1 MWDRRA
7 CLALASALFAAS
19 AFILALKLLQPAS
32 INVYLGTGENS
43 TLVTKIPGFYTQT
56 DLAVVLIFSV
66 ILGASGTFI
75 LLSRPGGAGGLSR
88 PAELSEPLWKQ
99 TLEERRRKWEEISRT
114 LKDDERKV
122 YEAILEAGGVINQS
136 ELPEKT
142 GLSKTSVSRALD
154 LLERRELVERR
165 RRGMGNVILLK

>member
-1 MWDRRA
+1 MRDRRA
-7 CLALASALFAAS
+7 CLALAS

-43 TLVTKIPGFYTQT
+43 TLVTRIPGFYTQM
-56 DLAVVLIFSV
+56 DLIVVFVFSI

-75 LLSRPGGAGGLSR
+75 LLSRPAGVG
-88 PAELSEPLWKQ
+88 EPLWKQ
-99 TLEERRRKWEEISRT
+99 TLEERRKSWEEISKT

-122 YEAILEAGGVINQS
+122 YEVILEAGGMINQS

-154 LLERRELVERR
+154 LLESRGLVERR
-165 RRGMGNVILLK
+165 RRGMGNVLLLK

>member
-43 TLVTKIPGFYTQT
+43 TLVTRISGFYTQT
-56 DLAVVLIFSV
+56 DLIVVLVFSI

-75 LLSRPGGAGGLSR
+75 LLSRPVEAG
-88 PAELSEPLWKQ
+88 EPLWKQ
-99 TLEERRRKWEEISRT
+99 TLEEKRKHWEEISKT

-154 LLERRELVERR
+154 LLESRGLVERR

>member
-1 MWDRRA
+1 MRDRQA
-7 CLALASALFAAS
+7 CLALASALFAVS

-43 TLVTKIPGFYTQT
+43 TLVTRIPGFYTQM
-56 DLAVVLIFSV
+56 DLVVVLIFSI

-75 LLSRPGGAGGLSR
+75 LLSRPVEAG
-88 PAELSEPLWKQ
+88 EPLWKQ
-99 TLEERRRKWEEISRT
+99 TLEERRKRWEEVSKT
-114 LKDDERKV
+114 LKDDERRV
-122 YEAILEAGGVINQS
+122 YEAILEAGGMINQS

-154 LLERRELVERR
+154 LLESRGLVERR